1 MGCLFL
7 LLANLAGI
15 TKAAVMKG
23 VGKACPGEYNSVRVN
38 GLRGLICVAVS
49 GAIFWLSGAE
59 AGRGHGWIW
68 LLSGLSNAV
77 MMFVWILCAQRI
89 GLVFVE
95 TFCMIGAVAIPMLL
109 APLLY
114 EGERVSP
121 GQWLGAACLL
131 AAVAVLSAKPKT
143 AGPDGKKPGK
153 RGRFALA
160 GCIALLIL
168 SNVGVSVTQ
177 KLYPARVGKEY
188 TPYFNLM
195 TFGVVFLCFAAVLL
209 AGKIGKKKPLLPEG
223 GVSGKKLGILV
234 SMTAMMIYANQYFAT
249 QAAAALP
256 SAVYYPLSRGV
267 GMILTAACDA
277 VIFRQKLTRST
288 GIGVALLCASIL
300 LTNL

>member
-7 LLANLAGI
+7 LLADLAGI

-95 TFCMIGAVAIPMLL
+95 TFCMIGAVAVPMLL

-131 AAVAVLSAKPKT
+131 AAVAALSAKPKT
-143 AGPDGKKPGK
+143 AGPRPGK
-153 RGRFALA
+153 SQGNAAVSRWR
-160 GCIALLIL
+160 
-168 SNVGVSVTQ
+168 GVSH
-177 KLYPARVGKEY
+177 
-188 TPYFNLM
+188 
-195 TFGVVFLCFAAVLL
+195 C
-209 AGKIGKKKPLLPEG
+209 
-223 GVSGKKLGILV
+223 
-234 SMTAMMIYANQYFAT
+234 
-249 QAAAALP
+249 
-256 SAVYYPLSRGV
+256 
-267 GMILTAACDA
+267 
-277 VIFRQKLTRST
+277 
-288 GIGVALLCASIL
+288 
-300 LTNL
+300 

>member
-15 TKAAVMKG
+15 TKVAVMKG

-49 GAIFWLSGAE
+49 GVIFWLSGAE
-59 AGRGHGWIW
+59 VGREHGWIW

-109 APLLY
+109 ALLLY
-114 EGERVSP
+114 EGERVSL

-143 AGPDGKKPGK
+143 AGPGGPEKG
-153 RGRFALA
+153 GRFALTVS
-160 GCIALLIL
+160 IILLIL

-209 AGKIGKKKPLLPEG
+209 AGKLGKKKPLLPEG
-223 GVSGKKLGILV
+223 GVSGKKLGALV
-234 SMTAMMIYANQYFAT
+234 SVAAVMIYANQYFAT

-267 GMILTAACDA
+267 GMILTAVCDA

>member
-1 MGCLFL
+1 MSYLFL
-7 LLANLAGI
+7 LLADLAGI
-15 TKAAVMKG
+15 TKA
-23 VGKACPGEYNSVRVN
+23 
-38 GLRGLICVAVS
+38 
-49 GAIFWLSGAE
+49 
-59 AGRGHGWIW
+59 
-68 LLSGLSNAV
+68 AV

-131 AAVAVLSAKPKT
+131 AAVAALSAKPKT

-209 AGKIGKKKPLLPEG
+209 AGKLGKKKPLRPEG
-223 GVSGKKLGILV
+223 GVSGKKLGALV
-234 SMTAMMIYANQYFAT
+234 SIAANQYFAT

-267 GMILTAACDA
+267 GMILTAVCDA
-277 VIFRQKLTRST
+277 VIFRQRITKNT